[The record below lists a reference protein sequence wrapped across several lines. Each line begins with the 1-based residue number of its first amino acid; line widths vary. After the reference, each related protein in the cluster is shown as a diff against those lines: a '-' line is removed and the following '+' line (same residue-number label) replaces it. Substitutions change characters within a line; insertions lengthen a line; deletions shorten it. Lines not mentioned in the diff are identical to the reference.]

1 LQRGCNE
8 AFLRCA
14 PHRATGQDHGCRN
27 AARTARLQLTLTVWA
42 DPAAPWHARAVLADA
57 TTLEFENP
65 FELARFLSWPVPP
78 PPRAGGG
85 LR

>member
-1 LQRGCNE
+1 MV
-8 AFLRCA
+8 A
-14 PHRATGQDHGCRN
+14 ATPSGPPG
-27 AARTARLQLTLTVWA
+27 LQLTLTVWA

-65 FELARFLSWPVPP
+65 FELARFLSWPLPP
-78 PPRAGGG
+78 TPRDGGGG

>member
-1 LQRGCNE
+1 MD
-8 AFLRCA
+8 AA
-14 PHRATGQDHGCRN
+14 PPPESPG
-27 AARTARLQLTLTVWA
+27 LQLTLTVWA

-65 FELARFLSWPVPP
+65 FELARFLSWPGPP
-78 PPRAGGG
+78 APRPGGGG